1 MSRLHAWLL
10 ARADHIPLRDR
21 LAILK
26 EQESY
31 PKALRRLGVN
41 PEGALLGRAEAALER
56 MARRGYRL
64 LVLGDADYPPLLA
77 AIPDPPIALT
87 VWGELLREDALGLSI
102 VGARRATPYG
112 RDTARRLSRDLAS
125 FGLTIVSG
133 LARGIDA
140 AGHEGAL
147 EASGRTL
154 AVLGSGL
161 DNLYPS
167 EHRTLAERIAE
178 RGAILSEFDLDEPPH
193 ARNFPRRNRI
203 ITGLTLGTLVVE
215 AAAKS
220 GSLISA
226 RLALEQDR
234 EVFAV
239 PGPVGS
245 PGSEGVHALLRDGAR
260 LVTRAED
267 VLEEL
272 RVEVREA
279 LKHRAPERREERRER
294 SADGGTLDA
303 EEQAVV
309 ALLLASHDALD
320 LDLILDELSLPVD
333 RALAALGRLEVMG
346 RVTRL
351 PGGLYHAS
359 RDG

>member
-1 MSRLHAWLL
+1 MSWLHPWLL
-10 ARADHIPLRDR
+10 ARAEHIPLRDR
-21 LAILK
+21 LAVLNEEK
-26 EQESY
+26 TYAS
-31 PKALRRLGVN
+31 ALRRLGVKPEG
-41 PEGALLGRAEAALER
+41 PEGARAEAAFER
-56 MARRGYRL
+56 MARQGYRL
-64 LVLGDADYPPLLA
+64 LVLGEADYPPLLA

-87 VWGELLREDALGLSI
+87 VRGELLREDALGISI
-102 VGARRATPYG
+102 VGSRRATPYG
-112 RDTARRLSRDLAS
+112 RDTARRLSMDLAS

-161 DNLYPS
+161 DDLYPS
-167 EHRTLAERIAE
+167 EHRKLAERVAE
-178 RGAILSEFDLDEPPH
+178 RGAVVSEFDLDEPPH

-226 RLALEQDR
+226 RLALDQNR

-272 RVEVREA
+272 REEVREA
-279 LKHRAPERREERRER
+279 LKHRATARRVR
-294 SADGGTLDA
+294 ATQPLDA
-303 EEQAVV
+303 EEQALV
-309 ALLLASHDALD
+309 ALLLSRHDALD
-320 LDLILDELSLPVD
+320 LDLILDELSLPID
-333 RALAALGRLEVMG
+333 RALAALARLEVAG

-351 PGGLYHAS
+351 PGGLYHAR
-359 RDG
+359 RD

>member
-10 ARADHIPLRDR
+10 ARAEHIPLRDR
-21 LAILK
+21 LAVLK
-26 EQESY
+26 EEETY
-31 PKALRRLGVN
+31 PRALRRIGVSAR
-41 PEGALLGRAEAALER
+41 GALEEKAEAALAR
-56 MARRGYRL
+56 MAERGYRL
-64 LVLGDADYPPLLA
+64 LVLGESDYPPLLA
-77 AIPDPPIALT
+77 AIPDPPIALS
-87 VWGELLREDALGLSI
+87 VRGEILREDALGLSI
-102 VGARRATPYG
+102 VGSRRATPYG
-112 RDTARRLSRDLAS
+112 RDTARRLSMDLAS

-147 EASGRTL
+147 EGSGRTL

-161 DNLYPS
+161 EQLYPP
-167 EHRTLAERIAE
+167 EHRKLADRIAE
-178 RGAILSEFDLDEPPH
+178 RGAVLSEFDLDEPPQ

-226 RLALEQDR
+226 RLALDQNR

-272 RVEVREA
+272 RDEVREA
-279 LKHRAPERREERRER
+279 LRHRATGRRDET
-294 SADGGTLDA
+294 APTPAAFDA
-303 EEQAVV
+303 EERALV
-309 ALLLASHDALD
+309 ALLLSRHDALD

-333 RALAALGRLEVMG
+333 RALAALARLEMTG

-351 PGGLYHAS
+351 PGGLYHAR
-359 RDG
+359 RD

>member
-1 MSRLHAWLL
+1 
-10 ARADHIPLRDR
+10 
-21 LAILK
+21 
-26 EQESY
+26 
-31 PKALRRLGVN
+31 VN
-41 PEGALLGRAEAALER
+41 PDGPLGSRAEAAFER
-56 MARRGYRL
+56 MARNGYRL
-64 LVLGDADYPPLLA
+64 LVLGEPDYPPLLS

-87 VWGELLREDALGLSI
+87 VRGELLREDALGLSI
-102 VGARRATPYG
+102 VGSRRATPYG
-112 RDTARRLSRDLAS
+112 RDTALRLSRDLAS

-147 EASGRTL
+147 EASGRTI

-161 DNLYPS
+161 DDLYPR
-167 EHRTLAERIAE
+167 EHRRLADRIAE
-178 RGAILSEFDLDEPPH
+178 RGAILSELDLDEPPL

-239 PGPVGS
+239 PGPVSS
-245 PGSEGVHALLRDGAR
+245 PSSEGVHALLRDGAR

-267 VLEEL
+267 VLEEF
-272 RVEVREA
+272 REEVRAA
-279 LKHRAPERREERRER
+279 LKHRAHERRGR
-294 SADGGTLDA
+294 SSESVEIDA
-303 EEQAVV
+303 EERAVV
-309 ALLLASHDALD
+309 AILLARHQALD
-320 LDLILDELSLPVD
+320 LDFILDELSLPID
-333 RALAALGRLEVMG
+333 RALAALGRLEVKG

-351 PGGLYHAS
+351 AGGLYHAR
-359 RDG
+359 RD